1 MCGDNNA
8 DRRKFELFRLGHF
21 FPLPM
26 LFSSEQRFSHLRS
39 DHAYELFTNTHSQ
52 LLSSSDTHVYY
63 YINNDMWAHV
73 HVCLHVY
80 AMILES
86 AATIEQW
93 IEDETMVFSSDSNS
107 VLSGKVKQYV

>member
-1 MCGDNNA
+1 M
-8 DRRKFELFRLGHF
+8 
-21 FPLPM
+21 
-26 LFSSEQRFSHLRS
+26 
-39 DHAYELFTNTHSQ
+39 NTHSQ

-63 YINNDMWAHV
+63 YIDYDLWVHV
-73 HVCLHVY
+73 HVCLHVH

-107 VLSGKVKQYV
+107 ILSGKLNNMYRLIIEYRRISLVCQLAFTRVPQA